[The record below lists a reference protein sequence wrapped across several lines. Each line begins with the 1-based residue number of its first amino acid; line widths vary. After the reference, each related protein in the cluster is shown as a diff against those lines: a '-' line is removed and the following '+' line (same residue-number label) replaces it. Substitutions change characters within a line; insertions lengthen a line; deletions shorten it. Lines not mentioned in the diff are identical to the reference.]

1 MPPGA
6 TTTTTTTSAASPG
19 DLAPAF
25 TPRTRTIRYAGLVLG
40 ALAAFAAFAAMPA
53 EVPHEARVV
62 AGVVVLMGTWWITE
76 AAPLPVTALMP
87 LVLLPAFGVTTMEE
101 LAPSYASQIIFLFLG
116 GFLLALGIQRWGL
129 HRRIAL
135 LVVLAVGTK
144 PTRMVLGMMIATAV
158 LGMWVSNTATAL
170 MMIPLGLSLV
180 GLIEDQD
187 GVARKSRFGVGL
199 MLGIAYS
206 ATISAFGTIIA
217 TPGNVFVVGFIRENL
232 GHTVTFLQWMVF
244 GIPLV
249 VVFLA
254 AGWLVIAQVLW
265 RPEIDELP
273 GGRQLFLH
281 ELSKLG
287 RMSAG
292 EKLIALICCGAALS
306 WILVPLVFE
315 DPWATDAVIAMI
327 AGLTTF
333 LVPARPAAGVMVMD
347 WDAAREIPWGTLILF
362 GGGLALSGQVTAT
375 GLSDWV
381 GDSFA
386 GLEGLPFW
394 LVLAVILVAVLAVT
408 EITSSMATIATFVPI
423 VAGVALGL
431 GFDPVLLA
439 ILVTQACQC
448 AFMLPV
454 ATAPNAIAF
463 GSGAVSIRQM
473 VRTGLWM
480 NVIGFGLIFVLAFTL
495 VPWALS
501 AG

>member
-1 MPPGA
+1 MPLSA
-6 TTTTTTTSAASPG
+6 TMTRTSEASAG
-19 DLAPAF
+19 DLAEGLA
-25 TPRTRTIRYAGLVLG
+25 PRTRNIRYAGLLLG
-40 ALAAFAAFAAMPA
+40 ALLALAAGLAMPQD
-53 EVPHEARVV
+53 VSHEARVT
-62 AGVVVLMGTWWITE
+62 AGVVVLMGVWWITE
-76 AAPLPVTALMP
+76 AAPLPVTALLP
-87 LVLLPAFGVTTMEE
+87 LVLFPAFGVTTMDE

-116 GFLLALGIQRWGL
+116 GFLLALGIQRWNL

-135 LVVLAVGTK
+135 LVVLAVGTR
-144 PTRMVLGMMIATAV
+144 PTRMILGMMIATAA

-187 GVARKSRFGVGL
+187 GVARRSRFGVGL

-217 TPGNVFVVGFIRENL
+217 TPGNVFVVGFISENL
-232 GHTVTFLQWMVF
+232 GYTVTFLQWMAF
-244 GIPLV
+244 GIPLTA
-249 VVFLA
+249 VFLLG
-254 AGWLVIAQVLW
+254 GWFLIAKVIW
-265 RPEIDELP
+265 RPEIEELP
-273 GGRQLFLH
+273 GGRQLFLD

-292 EKLIALICCGAALS
+292 EKLISLVCLGAALS
-306 WILVPLVFE
+306 WVLVPLVFE

-327 AGLTTF
+327 AGLAAF
-333 LVPARPAAGVMVMD
+333 LIPARAAEGVMLMD
-347 WDAAREIPWGTLILF
+347 WGTAREIPWGTLILF
-362 GGGLALSGQVTAT
+362 GGGLALSSQVTAS

-381 GDSFA
+381 GESFS
-386 GLEGLPFW
+386 GLGGLPFW
-394 LVLAVILVAVLAVT
+394 LVLAVILLAVLAVT

-423 VAGVALGL
+423 VAGVAG
-431 GFDPVLLA
+431 GMGYDPVLLA

-473 VRTGLWM
+473 VKTGLWM
-480 NVIGFGLIFVLAFTL
+480 NALGFCLIMVLAFTL
-495 VPWALS
+495 VPWALGG
-501 AG
+501 A